1 MTEPALAKA
10 SNEAGALSI
19 SGTAMLILQGKKKA
33 AQVGSRNLV
42 PLGDPLPESWAEL
55 RTKIGSG
62 TYRPGNRRRIDV
74 WQPKFWCATVIDRL
88 SRNLSS
94 MPLNSKGAKVT
105 SV

>member
-42 PLGDPLPESWAEL
+42 PLGYPLPES
-55 RTKIGSG
+55 
-62 TYRPGNRRRIDV
+62 
-74 WQPKFWCATVIDRL
+74 
-88 SRNLSS
+88 
-94 MPLNSKGAKVT
+94 
-105 SV
+105 